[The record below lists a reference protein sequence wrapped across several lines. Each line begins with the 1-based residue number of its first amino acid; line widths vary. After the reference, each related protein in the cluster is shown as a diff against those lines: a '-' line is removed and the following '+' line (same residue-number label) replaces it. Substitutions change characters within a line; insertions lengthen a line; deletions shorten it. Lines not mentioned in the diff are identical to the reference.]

1 MDDTIFVHKVRCNYI
16 FTKIDPTAVN
26 VVLIFNQLCFQI
38 APVYKT
44 AALVSMKSW
53 YHIRVVS

>member
-16 FTKIDPTAVN
+16 FNKIDPTAVN
-26 VVLIFNQLCFQI
+26 VVLIFYQLRFQM

-44 AALVSMKSW
+44 AAQVTMKSW
-53 YHIRVVS
+53 YQIRPVL